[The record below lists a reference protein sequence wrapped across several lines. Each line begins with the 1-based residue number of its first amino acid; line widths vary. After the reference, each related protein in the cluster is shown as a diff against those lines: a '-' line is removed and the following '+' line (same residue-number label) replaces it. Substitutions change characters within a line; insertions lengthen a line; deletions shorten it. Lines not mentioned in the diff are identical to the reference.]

1 MPCSSYLTSQS
12 SYISNFNYYP
22 QAQFPVWPEEWQ
34 RGFGRSPECTSYAD
48 VLRNQGKYTFS
59 HCGSND
65 AVVQA
70 SEILYT
76 PDQVPPGVNRRMS
89 EFYYQCCGNCTLDVS
104 EVRLYYFRDE
114 TVSSGDCQG
123 NRTYSGFSTVIPKE
137 KRALTTLASDS
148 IAILSGYTLYGK
160 YPIHRPLISMLTLHC
175 STSPSVYLE
184 VVETAAVADMCG
196 PLGAVITNPIIALP
210 PGVLSTYS
218 PRTSWTVGDSYQP
231 PRGILLEDF
240 YFFGYEKSLNIAE
253 LECPTFGV
261 GLATS
266 TNGVVY
272 QTFGPPYFPIIIPPR
287 EFLSLDPTWK
297 KFCVDL
303 RSYSPGL
310 RSFAIFDPPRIL
322 TPVAALLSSATSV
335 PARVLASQTPVPDPK
350 KESLVQPAKTPP
362 PSIPKETVVSL
373 DPGDADSKVLQ
384 RPATHTANA
393 VDPVRSS
400 SPEPVLSPHHSDQ
413 EQTGDPKKEP
423 QNLGAIIFSAF
434 GRGGASTGKS
444 INQAST
450 LPGLPPNAHDFTAGG
465 QKVTSSGLLGFA
477 VDGTIYSGRGAVT
490 LAGGVL
496 SIIPPAEADN
506 GGVDVDGIRSFGDPS
521 SPHVLTVAGQ
531 RFAVNPSRIIIAG
544 TTLLPGGP
552 GITVSGTPISLAPS
566 GTLFFDRSPIRIGN
580 DLSSKPIFVLTI
592 GGQTVTANP
601 TGFALAGF
609 KLLPGGA
616 PITISGTLVSLNP
629 SGTVVFGDSSIDL
642 LTPTPTPTPTSK
654 IFAVGGHTFTA
665 EPKGFA
671 LMGST
676 LLPGGAAIT
685 ISGTPVSLVS
695 SGALIIGSSSINLA
709 GQQSAL
715 NVFTAGGLIFTAE
728 SSAVVV
734 DGTTLLPGGPAVT
747 ISGTPI
753 SLKAGKYSGVLV
765 IGTSRISL
773 PTYSSSPKI
782 FTVGSLTFTAQSSGV
797 MIDGST
803 LVPGGPGA
811 TISGTAVSIDTGG
824 SGLYVGSRLVPLATG
839 ASTTTEGK
847 GETATAL
854 FFEGGQARSVGTPG
868 VAGLLMGAVSVG
880 IVLLNC

>member
-48 VLRNQGKYTFS
+48 VLRNEGKYTFS

-70 SEILYT
+70 SQMLYT

-114 TVSSGDCQG
+114 TVSSGDCQA
-123 NRTYSGFSTVIPKE
+123 NRTYSGFSTAILRE

-218 PRTSWTVGDSYQP
+218 PRTSWTVGKEYRP
-231 PRGILLEDF
+231 PSGILLEDF
-240 YFFGYEKSLNIAE
+240 YFFGYEKSLNVAE

-266 TNGVVY
+266 ANGVVY

-322 TPVAALLSSATSV
+322 TPVAALLPSATSV
-335 PARVLASQTPVPDPK
+335 PARVLASRTLVPDPK
-350 KESLVQPAKTPP
+350 KESHVQPAKTPP
-362 PSIPKETVVSL
+362 PSIPKETAFSL

-393 VDPVRSS
+393 VDPVRAS
-400 SPEPVLSPHHSDQ
+400 SPEPVLTPHPPGQ
-413 EQTGDPKKEP
+413 EQIGDPKKEP

-434 GRGGASTGKS
+434 GRGGASTGES
-444 INQAST
+444 VNQAST
-450 LPGLPPNAHDFTAGG
+450 LPALPPKAHDFTAGG
-465 QKVTSSGLLGFA
+465 QKVTISGPSGFA
-477 VDGTIYSGRGAVT
+477 VDGTTYSGRSAVT
-490 LAGGVL
+490 LPGGVI
-496 SIIPPAEADN
+496 SIIPPAEGEN
-506 GGVDVDGIRSFGDPS
+506 GGVGVDGIRLSGVPS
-521 SPHVLTVAGQ
+521 NPHVLTVAGQ
-531 RFAVNPSRIIIAG
+531 SFAVNPSRIIIAG

-566 GTLFFDRSPIRIGN
+566 GALFFDKSPIRIAN
-580 DLSSKPIFVLTI
+580 DPSSKPIFVLTI

-642 LTPTPTPTPTSK
+642 LTPTPTSK

-665 EPKGFA
+665 EPNGFA

-685 ISGTPVSLVS
+685 VSGTPISLAS

-753 SLKAGKYSGVLV
+753 SLKAGKDSGVLV
-765 IGTSRISL
+765 IGTSSISL
-773 PTYSSSPKI
+773 PPYSSTPKI

-797 MIDGST
+797 VIDGST

-811 TISGTAVSIDTGG
+811 TISGTSVSIHTGV
-824 SGLYVGSRLVPLATG
+824 SGLVVGSRRVPLATG

-854 FFEGGQARSVGTPG
+854 LFEGGQARSVGTLG
-868 VAGLLMGAVSVG
+868 AAGLLMGAVSVG